1 MTAHITDIIPRLW
14 WDGKRGSARHDGVTV
29 DLHTAPFFTSKFVI
43 QEIDYA
49 PTLRVSQIRE
59 SAQAWRDMTSAER
72 DLALAL
78 LTKISTAAHAAAD
91 VKESLTAAGVNAAA
105 WSQA

>member
-1 MTAHITDIIPRLW
+1 MTTAHITDIIPRLW
-14 WDGKRGSARHDGVTV
+14 WDGKRGTARHDGVSV
-29 DLHTAPFFTSKFVI
+29 DLTAAPIISSKIVV

-72 DLALAL
+72 DVALAL
-78 LTKISTAAHAAAD
+78 LVKISAAAHGA
-91 VKESLTAAGVNAAA
+91 S
-105 WSQA
+105 S